1 MEKYTIEDIRK
12 AFQAGME
19 RGAFVQA
26 GNYFDAPLDENE
38 YIDSLTKKELEE
50 EIIGFTYS
58 FLRRKL
64 SWEEFCNATGVD
76 YYAKMNGYE
85 IEDNELFKLTTSQAK
100 KYDLI

>member
-12 AFQAGME
+12 AYE
-19 RGAFVQA
+19 LGARDYCKSYKGIGSFIKEDVDI
-26 GNYFDAPLDENE
+26 F
-38 YIDSLTKKELEE
+38 IDNLTEKEVEE

-64 SWEEFCNATGVD
+64 GWEEFCDVTGVD
-76 YYAKMNGYE
+76 YYARMNGYE